1 MRHAGLG
8 APAQGPPFLGGG
20 AGGGYGCVAND
31 PETFLA
37 RETPSAFQTP
47 MAI

>member
-1 MRHAGLG
+1 MQDLGLQLR
-8 APAQGPPFLGGG
+8 APPSWVA
-20 AGGGYGCVAND
+20 AGGGGGFGCVAND

>member
-1 MRHAGLG
+1 MKHAGLG
-8 APAQGPPFLGGG
+8 APAQGPPLPGRRG
-20 AGGGYGCVAND
+20 GGGYGCVAND
-31 PETFLA
+31 PETLLA